1 VDTPA
6 ALVRHG
12 ELAVEDEPRD
22 GEPDGERHEQRGRVI
37 DTQGRRERQ
46 PQVRV
51 PGHEEM
57 QLEIR
62 VLVRR
67 ERWGRWRCKWARAVL
82 SCRRWHWVRCDTRG
96 TRVGGRGWRGCWAR
110 QVDPRVGIR
119 VRTRRRAAAGRRSRR
134 RVLVV
139 HWSCAE

>member
-1 VDTPA
+1 VSPSSTRRGTIRIEVVKHAQVDAPA

-12 ELAVEDEPRD
+12 ELAIEDEPRD
-22 GEPDGERHEQRGRVI
+22 REPDGERHEQRGGVV

-67 ERWGRWRCKWARAVL
+67 RWRRQ
-82 SCRRWHWVRCDTRG
+82 RW
-96 TRVGGRGWRGCWAR
+96 
-110 QVDPRVGIR
+110 
-119 VRTRRRAAAGRRSRR
+119 
-134 RVLVV
+134 
-139 HWSCAE
+139 